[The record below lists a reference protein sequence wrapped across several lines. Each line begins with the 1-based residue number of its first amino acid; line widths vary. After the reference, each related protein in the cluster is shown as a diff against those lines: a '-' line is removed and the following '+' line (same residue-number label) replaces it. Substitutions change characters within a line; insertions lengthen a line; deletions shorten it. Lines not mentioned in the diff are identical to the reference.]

1 MKTTVLIP
9 SLIFSLGLLSLSTAS
24 LKDGVAS
31 EEHAKQLVDS
41 AIQVFIQL
49 CHILT
54 NNWKGLDEI

>member
-54 NNWKGLDEI
+54 NN